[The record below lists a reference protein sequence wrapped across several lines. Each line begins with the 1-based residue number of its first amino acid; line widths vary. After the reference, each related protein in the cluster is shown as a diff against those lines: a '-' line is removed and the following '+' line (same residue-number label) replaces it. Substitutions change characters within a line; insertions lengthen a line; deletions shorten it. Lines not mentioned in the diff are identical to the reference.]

1 MTGPPFTH
9 RFGFILLGLVLL
21 SSSGCVHKIHVA
33 PSPQT
38 EAQTTIP
45 ASAQV
50 VVPFLSLEGADHMPG
65 IGLLDWPAKD
75 FHAAAIDYF
84 AKRRTFL
91 SVGDEPAALTLT
103 IKVWLTMRSR
113 GSYVYKLR
121 LESDLGPTGELPI
134 GSYLSEKTAIGSSV
148 RWVTESDRGPIQQAV
163 QEALDDLAQQIEAD
177 SRMYESKTSRN

>member
-1 MTGPPFTH
+1 MTERPSTH
-9 RFGFILLGLVLL
+9 RSGFILLGLVLL
-21 SSSGCVHKIHVA
+21 SSPGCLHNIHVT
-33 PSPQT
+33 PLPQT

-50 VVPFLSLEGADHMPG
+50 VVPFLALEGADHMPG
-65 IGLLDWPAKD
+65 IGSLDWPVKD

-103 IKVWLTMRSR
+103 IKAWLTMRSR
-113 GSYVYKLR
+113 SSYVYKLR
-121 LESDLGPTGELPI
+121 LESDLGPAGEPPTS
-134 GSYLSEKTAIGSSV
+134 SYLSEKTAIGSSV
-148 RWVTESDRGPIQQAV
+148 RWVTASDRDPIQRAV

-177 SRMYESKTSRN
+177 ARLHESKKSKN